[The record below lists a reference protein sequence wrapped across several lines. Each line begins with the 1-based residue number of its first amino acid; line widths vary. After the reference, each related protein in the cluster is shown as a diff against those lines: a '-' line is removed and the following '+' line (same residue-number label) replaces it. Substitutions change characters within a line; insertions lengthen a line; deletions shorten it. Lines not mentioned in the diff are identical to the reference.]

1 MFRTSTLKA
10 AAAAALALVLVGTG
24 VSAAQAANT
33 PAGSTEPFYI
43 FDATTESL
51 VKDGDAIAF
60 DQLVAGYPVN
70 EGFSNYDK
78 MFTGPSTATGVSV
91 FVSPRGSE
99 RDTSK
104 WLGSQMNAFNDSS
117 KKTVLTPALLLNNLA
132 GANYASVKANGGDF
146 SAGLAFTSSN
156 GVVVED
162 VSFVYITVKA
172 GGSWSYT
179 ATVPSA
185 DGGTGGGSATT
196 TGEIGLEATTVA
208 PKDGSLSLSVPASA
222 KATFGQATLV
232 NNKSTSTASLP
243 EVTVTDDRVVSKK
256 GWTLTQTVAAFTSD
270 AATFSAANLGV
281 APKVNATGTTA
292 TGVTAAAAQTAGS
305 AIYPA
310 TFASA
315 PAGSGVGVAK
325 LGADLTLVAPSDA
338 PAGTY
343 TSKMTLTLVS
353 K

>member
-1 MFRTSTLKA
+1 MFRSTTLKA
-10 AAAAALALVLVGTG
+10 AAAAALALLLVGTG

-43 FDATTESL
+43 FDATTENL
-51 VKDGDAIAF
+51 VKNGEAIAF
-60 DQLVAGYPVN
+60 DQLVAGYPVG

-78 MFTGPSTATGVSV
+78 MFTGPAAATGVSV
-91 FVSPRGSE
+91 FVSPRGGE

-104 WLGSQMNAFNDSS
+104 WLGSQMNAFNDTT

-156 GVVVED
+156 GVTVED
-162 VSFVYITVKA
+162 ASFVYITVKP

-179 ATVPSA
+179 ATVPA
-185 DGGTGGGSATT
+185 TGGNTGGGSATT
-196 TGEIGLEATTVA
+196 TGDIGLEATTVA
-208 PKDGSLSLSVPASA
+208 PQDGALSLSVPAGA
-222 KATFGQATLV
+222 TATFGQAQLI
-232 NNKSTSTASLP
+232 NNKSTSTATLP
-243 EVTVTDDRVVSKK
+243 EVTVTDERVVSKK
-256 GWTLTQTVAAFTSD
+256 GWTLTQTVGAFTSD
-270 AATFSAANLGV
+270 SATFTAANLGV
-281 APKVNATGTTA
+281 APKVNAAGTTA

-305 AIYPA
+305 AVYPA
-310 TFASA
+310 TFAGA
-315 PAGSGVGVAK
+315 AAGSGTGVTK
-325 LGADLTLVAPSDA
+325 LSADLTLVAPSDA

>member
-1 MFRTSTLKA
+1 MFRSSTLKA

-43 FDATTESL
+43 FDATTENL
-51 VKDGDAIAF
+51 VKNGDAIAF
-60 DQLVAGYPVN
+60 DQLVAGYPVG

-91 FVSPRGSE
+91 FVSPRGGE

-104 WLGSQMNAFNDSS
+104 WLGSQMNAFNDPA

-132 GANYASVKANGGDF
+132 GANYAAVKANGGDF

-179 ATVPSA
+179 ATVPSSG
-185 DGGTGGGSATT
+185 DNGGSATT

-208 PKDGSLSLSVPASA
+208 AKDGALSLSVPASA

-243 EVTVTDDRVVSKK
+243 EVTVTDERVVSKK

-270 AATFSAANLGV
+270 SATFSAANLGV
-281 APKVNATGTTA
+281 APKINSSATTA

-305 AIYPA
+305 ATYPA
-310 TFASA
+310 AFASA
-315 PAGSGVGVAK
+315 AVGAGVGVTK

>member
-1 MFRTSTLKA
+1 MFRTSALKA

-24 VSAAQAANT
+24 VTAAQAANT

-43 FDATTESL
+43 FDATTENL
-51 VKDGDAIAF
+51 VKDGEAIAF
-60 DQLVAGYPVN
+60 DQLVAGYPVG

-78 MFTGPSTATGVSV
+78 MFTGPDKATGVFV
-91 FVSPRGSE
+91 FVSPRGGE

-104 WLGSQMNAFNDSS
+104 WLGSQMNAFNDPA

-156 GVVVED
+156 GVIVED
-162 VSFVYITVKA
+162 ASFAYITVKP

-179 ATVPSA
+179 ATVPA
-185 DGGTGGGSATT
+185 GGGTTPPAGGTSGDIS
-196 TGEIGLEATTVA
+196 LQATTVA
-208 PKDGSLSLSVPASA
+208 PQDGALSLSVPAGA
-222 KATFGQATLV
+222 KATFGQAQLV

-270 AATFSAANLGV
+270 AASFSSANLGV
-281 APKVNATGTTA
+281 GPKVNPTGTTS
-292 TGVTAAAAQTAGS
+292 TGVVPATAQTAGS
-305 AIYPA
+305 AVYPS

-315 PAGSGVGVAK
+315 AAGSGVGVTK